1 MRMTFTHNDYDGVS
15 IVNDG
20 NGANVTNLPV
30 GDYSIYVSI
39 PLSINAGWLN
49 LNVGVSSGV
58 TNLGPLV
65 SEQLTGRDGY
75 TRLNLDTALRVTQ
88 TNTKIWVFMNNNISG
103 AMRRE
108 GFIFLN
114 RLG

>member
-1 MRMTFTHNDYDGVS
+1 MGMTLTHNDYDGVS
-15 IVNDG
+15 IRNDG

-39 PLSINAGWLN
+39 PLAINAGWLN

-65 SEQLTGRDGY
+65 SEQLTGGNGY
-75 TRLNLDTALRVTQ
+75 IRLNLDTVLRVTQ
-88 TNTKIWVFMNNNISG
+88 TNTKIWVFMNNNVSG
-103 AMRRE
+103 TMR
-108 GFIFLN
+108 GKGVMFLN

>member
-30 GDYSIYVSI
+30 GDYSIYAST
-39 PLSINAGWLN
+39 PLSVNAGWLN

-65 SEQLTGRDGY
+65 SEQLTGSNGY

-88 TNTKIWVFMNNNISG
+88 TNTKIWVFMNNNVSG
-103 AMRRE
+103 TMRE
-108 GFIFLN
+108 KGVMFLN

>member
-1 MRMTFTHNDYDGVS
+1 MTLTHNDYDGVS

-30 GDYSIYVSI
+30 GDYSTYASI
-39 PLSINAGWLN
+39 SLSINAGWLN

-58 TNLGPLV
+58 TNLGPRV
-65 SEQLTGRDGY
+65 SEQLTGSNGY
-75 TRLNLDTALRVTQ
+75 TRLNLDTTLRVTQ
-88 TNTKIWVFMNNNISG
+88 TNTKIWVFMNNNVSG
-103 AMRRE
+103 TMRE
-108 GFIFLN
+108 KGVMFLN

>member
-1 MRMTFTHNDYDGVS
+1 MRMTLTHNDYDGVS
-15 IVNDG
+15 IVSDG

-30 GDYSIYVSI
+30 GDYSIYASI

-58 TNLGPLV
+58 TNLGPFV
-65 SEQLTGRDGY
+65 SEQLTGSNGY
-75 TRLNLDTALRVTQ
+75 TRLNLDTALRVLQ
-88 TNTKIWVFMNNNISG
+88 TNTKIWVFMNNNVSG
-103 AMRRE
+103 TMRE
-108 GFIFLN
+108 KGFMFLN